1 MATESKKLEFEVRST
16 DKDRKSIDGV
26 RETIALSKDLEAE
39 IAKKYPGVTVK
50 ITRKEGL
57 PIHELV
63 QHVIV
68 SIDWHAV
75 AKGVETAIA
84 QFATTQFL
92 NMTKDRVRNIFT
104 SPAAEPNEET
114 KPATKKAAPAKKT
127 AAKKS
132 APAKKAASKKSSAK
146 SKESGRR

>member
-1 MATESKKLEFEVRST
+1 MGNKSKKLEFEVQST
-16 DKDRKSIDGV
+16 DKDRKTIDAV
-26 RETIALSKDLEAE
+26 RETISLSEDLQTA
-39 IAKKYPGVTVK
+39 ISKKYPGIRVE

-68 SIDWHAV
+68 EIDWHAV

-92 NMTKDRVRNIFT
+92 TMAKDRVRNIFA
-104 SPAAEPNEET
+104 SPTTEPGNETRPAEKTTPAK
-114 KPATKKAAPAKKT
+114 KPATKKSSLARKPE
-127 AAKKS
+127 
-132 APAKKAASKKSSAK
+132 SKKSSGK